1 MTAACGRPLLGVCA
15 GMIAAAAVIAQPADK
30 PRVIGLLAL
39 GPGLS
44 AATESL
50 QRGLRERGW
59 IEGKNLRVEYRFAA
73 NRPERL
79 PAFADELVR
88 HGVELIVA
96 SGTPAVQ
103 AAKNATSSIPIVMG
117 SAADAEGSGFVASL
131 ARPGGNIT
139 GVSMMLAE
147 LAGKRLEILKEL
159 NPKLARVAYLAYEPD
174 PAHKLFLKQTM
185 DAGQA
190 LNLRI
195 QPVRVSSPGELSAA
209 FALMVKERADA
220 VVVQPL
226 FSNNLGLAPSVA
238 GLTVAHRL
246 ANISDGAGYVEAGGL
261 LFYGPDPQAIY
272 PRIASFVDRILKGD
286 KPAQIPVEQPQKFLF
301 ILNLVAAK
309 KLGITVP
316 RSLLARAD
324 RVIE

>member
-1 MTAACGRPLLGVCA
+1 MKLAVGRLLFAVCVGLMTAG
-15 GMIAAAAVIAQPADK
+15 AAMAQPTDK
-30 PRVIGLLAL
+30 PRVIGLLTL
-39 GPGLS
+39 GPGLT

-50 QRGLRERGW
+50 LSGLRERGW

-79 PAFADELVR
+79 PGLAEELVR
-88 HGVELIVA
+88 IGVELIVA

-159 NPKLARVAYLAYEPD
+159 NPKLARVAYLAYVPD
-174 PAHKLFLKQTM
+174 PAHKLFLRQTM

-195 QPVRVSSPGELSAA
+195 QPVRVNRPDQLSAA
-209 FALMVKERADA
+209 FALIAKERADA

-226 FSNNLGLAPSVA
+226 FSNNLGLAPRVA
-238 GLTVAHRL
+238 GLAVEHRL
-246 ANISDGAGYVEAGGL
+246 VNISDGAGYVEAGGL
-261 LFYGPDPQAIY
+261 LYYGPDPQAIY
-272 PRIASFVDRILKGD
+272 PRIASFVDRILKGG
-286 KPAQIPVEQPQKFLF
+286 KPAEMPVEQPQKFLL
-301 ILNLVAAK
+301 IVNLTAAK
-309 KLGITVP
+309 KLGISVP
-316 RSLLARAD
+316 ISLRARAD